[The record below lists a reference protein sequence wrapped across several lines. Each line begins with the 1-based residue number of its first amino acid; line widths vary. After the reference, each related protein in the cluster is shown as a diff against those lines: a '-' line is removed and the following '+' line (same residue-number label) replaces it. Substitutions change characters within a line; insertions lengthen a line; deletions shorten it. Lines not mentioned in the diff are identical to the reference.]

1 MRREKVVW
9 TLKMMYA
16 ATPEQE
22 HYMQYLLNYFY
33 TDVFPYYFD
42 DEQIRQFE
50 EWGILSLDHEHVA
63 YNGTMKEAFQII
75 SALQSLITVIEHIGE
90 HGDLEQ
96 YEWLFVRNQK
106 ILARHGIAFPFHAK
120 QFTCRRLWPCS
131 VYAPPASQW
140 VI

>member
-63 YNGTMKEAFQII
+63 YNGTMKEAFPNHFGAAVAHYRHRIYGG
-75 SALQSLITVIEHIGE
+75 T
-90 HGDLEQ
+90 
-96 YEWLFVRNQK
+96 WRVRP
-106 ILARHGIAFPFHAK
+106 I
-120 QFTCRRLWPCS
+120 
-131 VYAPPASQW
+131 
-140 VI
+140 

>member
-1 MRREKVVW
+1 M
-9 TLKMMYA
+9 KMMYA

-22 HYMQYLLNYFY
+22 HHMQYLLNYFY

-75 SALQSLITVIEHIGE
+75 SALQSLITVIEYMGE
-90 HGDLEQ
+90 HGECDQ
-96 YEWLFVRNQK
+96 YEWLFARNQN
-106 ILARHGIAFPFHAK
+106 ILARHGITFPFRAK
-120 QFTCRRLWPCS
+120 QFIHKRAMPCS
-131 VYAPPASQW
+131 MYVPAVNQW
-140 VI
+140 VM